1 MPYYRR
7 LIIQNLIIFHE
18 VPDELQL
25 GIPPKWVFWERYDMR
40 VSILAQ
46 TSQVFA
52 LQKIV
57 YKSYPHKD
65 TACHNLGKSQ
75 RFQWGENL
83 GGLIMSRSVT
93 CTQLLTVISTPWH
106 PCLIDDAINL
116 GPDSRQL
123 FLVHTCLA
131 ERYLNVLRSRH
142 AVGRKMHAT
151 NQQVWSA
158 QGCWHA
164 CQEPSKEAK
173 TCVEGDIREGV
184 GAGRCQRRRE
194 CRWWRLI
201 SACCHTFPGVS
212 QGLVLVTSGAATLFL
227 NVNNLDTMIFLINL
241 PRHRYD
247 LS

>member
-1 MPYYRR
+1 MGEKIGRIDHVQKRDMYTTSHSHLNSLTPLSDWRR
-7 LIIQNLIIFHE
+7 
-18 VPDELQL
+18 
-25 GIPPKWVFWERYDMR
+25 
-40 VSILAQ
+40 
-46 TSQVFA
+46 
-52 LQKIV
+52 
-57 YKSYPHKD
+57 HKP
-65 TACHNLGKSQ
+65 G
-75 RFQWGENL
+75 
-83 GGLIMSRSVT
+83 
-93 CTQLLTVISTPWH
+93 
-106 PCLIDDAINL
+106 
-116 GPDSRQL
+116 SRQL

-142 AVGRKMHAT
+142 AVGRKVHAT

-212 QGLVLVTSGAATLFL
+212 QGLVFVTFGAATLFL